1 MRVFSF
7 LKIWGFRNVFFK
19 ICTLE
24 GYFNSMKQELLE
36 TFNTYF
42 EQPLI
47 DEIDE
52 VGKLV
57 EVPAGE
63 IIMDIGNYIR
73 SIPLLISGAIKVLR
87 EDDEGDELLLYYL
100 EQGETCSVTMACCMG
115 HTKSEIR
122 AIAETDAVIVM
133 VPVQKMEE
141 WMGKYKGWRNY
152 VFESYH
158 NRLNELLQTV
168 DSIAFKN
175 LDERLVEYLKK
186 KVEVT
191 NDNKI
196 QNTHQEIAY
205 DLHTSRVVISRLL
218 KKLEK
223 MKKVVLH
230 RSYIQVLDL

>member
-1 MRVFSF
+1 
-7 LKIWGFRNVFFK
+7 
-19 ICTLE
+19 
-24 GYFNSMKQELLE
+24 MKEELLE
-36 TFNTYF
+36 TFRGHF
-42 EQPLI
+42 EKPLME
-47 DEIDE
+47 EILE

-63 IIMDIGNYIR
+63 TIMDIGQYIR
-73 SIPLLISGAIKVLR
+73 SIPLLLSGAIKVLR
-87 EDDEGDELLLYYL
+87 EDEEGDELLLYYL

-122 AIAETDAVIVM
+122 AIAETDTSIVM
-133 VPVQKMEE
+133 IPVQKMEE

-175 LDERLVEYLKK
+175 LDQRLVDYLKK

-196 QNTHQEIAY
+196 QSTHQEIAY
-205 DLHTSRVVISRLL
+205 DLHTSRVVVSRLL

-223 MKKVVLH
+223 MKKLVLH
-230 RSYIQVLDL
+230 RSYIQVVDL

>member
-1 MRVFSF
+1 
-7 LKIWGFRNVFFK
+7 
-19 ICTLE
+19 
-24 GYFNSMKQELLE
+24 MKEELLA
-36 TFNTYF
+36 TFSNHF

-47 DEIDE
+47 DEIME
-52 VGKLV
+52 EGRLM

-63 IIMDIGNYIR
+63 TIMDIGQYIR
-73 SIPLLISGAIKVLR
+73 SMPLLLSGAIKVLR
-87 EDDEGDELLLYYL
+87 EDEEGDELLLYYL

-115 HTKSEIR
+115 QTKSEIR
-122 AIAETDAVIVM
+122 AITETDTRLVM

-152 VFESYH
+152 VFESYQ

-175 LDERLVEYLKK
+175 LDQRLVDYLKK

-191 NDNKI
+191 NDNQI
-196 QNTHQEIAY
+196 RNTHQEIAY
-205 DLHTSRVVISRLL
+205 DLHTSRVVVSRLL

-223 MKKVVLH
+223 MKKLELH
-230 RSYIQVLDL
+230 RNYIQIVNL